1 MIGNG
6 NNINAGLGHNPV
18 TNVTMS
24 KGISENPRFTND
36 DIALDRGYIY
46 LGTYTFVISE
56 EFDVIAEI
64 PIAQHSL
71 KKLNITIPLIYR
83 VIRHSRTKYSRKYH
97 ILNKH
102 H

>member
-1 MIGNG
+1 MHMIGNG

-71 KKLNITIPLIYR
+71 KKLNITIPL
-83 VIRHSRTKYSRKYH
+83 SRYTG
-97 ILNKH
+97 
-102 H
+102 

>member
-36 DIALDRGYIY
+36 DIALDKGYIY

-64 PIAQHSL
+64 PIAQTSL
-71 KKLNITIPLIYR
+71 NKLNITIPL
-83 VIRHSRTKYSRKYH
+83 SRYTG
-97 ILNKH
+97 
-102 H
+102 

>member
-36 DIALDRGYIY
+36 DIALDRGIYI
-46 LGTYTFVISE
+46 
-56 EFDVIAEI
+56 
-64 PIAQHSL
+64 
-71 KKLNITIPLIYR
+71 
-83 VIRHSRTKYSRKYH
+83 
-97 ILNKH
+97 
-102 H
+102 